1 MQHYRKDWIER
12 WATYHP
18 EKVAVREHSSQRSL
32 RYGELQELGLKAAA
46 FLQENLKLKKGSRV
60 AILADFCLEHIVL
73 FAAAQKLGI
82 ILVPLNYRLTGR
94 ELAYMLD
101 NCQPDLFLADDRYY
115 TLLEGH
121 HILERIRHI
130 MSPGTFSKA
139 AAEHVPRE
147 FAPQELE
154 EDHPLF
160 ILYTSGTTGFPKGAL
175 YTHGMAFWN
184 SINTAS
190 RLDITSQDH
199 TLICMP
205 PFHTGGWNVFL
216 TPFLHHGASVT
227 LMAKFEAEEVLQA
240 LDREK
245 ATLYMAVPTMLK
257 MMQEAPGFEQAQLSS
272 VRYFIVGG
280 EALPLPTIERWHQ
293 KGILIR
299 QGYGL
304 TEVGPNITSL
314 HHEDAIRKRGSIGK
328 PNFYVDYQ
336 LMDDEDKPVAA
347 GQAGELWL
355 RGPMVTPGYWQ
366 NKEATE
372 AAKAGD
378 WFKTGDM
385 VRQDEEG
392 FLYVV
397 DRKKNMFISGG
408 ENVYPAE
415 VEQYLQSHPAIEEVA
430 IVGTADERWG
440 EVGKAFVALREGAML
455 SELEIFEFCRLG
467 LAKYKIPKYVHFV
480 GELPKTDTG
489 KIARSLLK

>member
-1 MQHYRKDWIER
+1 MQYRKDWIER

-18 EKVAVREHSSQRSL
+18 EKLAVREHSSQRSL
-32 RYGELQELGLKAAA
+32 TYGQLQEGGLKAAS
-46 FLQENLKLKKGSRV
+46 FLQHELYLKKGSRV
-60 AILADFCLEHIVL
+60 AILADFCLEHLLL

-115 TLLEGH
+115 ALLEGH
-121 HILERIRHI
+121 HILEQIRHI
-130 MSPGTFSKA
+130 MTPATFSEA
-139 AAEHVPRE
+139 VSGHLPRVTT
-147 FAPQELE
+147 PPELE
-154 EDHPLF
+154 DDHPLF

-184 SINTAS
+184 SINTAT
-190 RLDITSQDH
+190 RLDITSRDH
-199 TLICMP
+199 TLISMP

-216 TPFLHHGASVT
+216 TPFLHHGASFT
-227 LMAKFEAEEVLQA
+227 LMAKFEADEVLRVLEQE
-240 LDREK
+240 R

-257 MMQEAPGFEQAQLSS
+257 MMQESPSFEQVALEHI
-272 VRYFIVGG
+272 RYFIVGG
-280 EALPLPTIERWHQ
+280 EALPLPTIEQWHQ

-304 TEVGPNITSL
+304 TEVGPNVTSL
-314 HHEDAIRKRGSIGK
+314 NHEDASRKRGSIGK

-336 LMDDEDKPVAA
+336 LMDEDEKPVAA

-366 NKEATE
+366 NKEASA
-372 AAKAGD
+372 AAKEGD

-415 VEQYLQSHPAIEEVA
+415 VEKYLQTHSAIEEVA
-430 IVGTADERWG
+430 IVGTPDDRWG
-440 EVGKAFVALREGAML
+440 ETGKAFVALKEGAML
-455 SELEIFEFCRLG
+455 SEQEILEFCRLG
-467 LAKYKIPKYVHFV
+467 LAKYKIPKYIHFL

>member
-1 MQHYRKDWIER
+1 MHYRKDWIER

-18 EKVAVREHSSQRSL
+18 DKLAVREHSSQRSL
-32 RYGELQELGLKAAA
+32 TYGELQALGLKAAL
-46 FLQENLKLKKGSRV
+46 FLQNELSLKKGSRV
-60 AILADFCLEHIVL
+60 AILADFCMEHILL

-82 ILVPLNYRLTGR
+82 IIVPLNYRLTGR

-101 NCQPDLFLADDRYY
+101 NCRPELFLADDRYY
-115 TLLEGH
+115 ALLEGH
-121 HILERIRHI
+121 HILEQIRYI
-130 MSPGTFSKA
+130 MTPATFSEA
-139 AAEHVPRE
+139 VVGHQPGE
-147 FAPQELE
+147 FSGPELE

-190 RLDITSQDH
+190 RLDITSRDH
-199 TLICMP
+199 TLISMP

-216 TPFLHHGASVT
+216 TPFLHHGASFT
-227 LMAKFEAEEVLQA
+227 LMAKFDAEEVLQ
-240 LDREK
+240 LLEKEK

-257 MMQEAPGFEQAQLSS
+257 MMQEAPSFEQVALDHI
-272 VRYFIVGG
+272 RYFIVGG
-280 EALPLPTIERWHQ
+280 EPLPLPTIERWHQ

-304 TEVGPNITSL
+304 TEVGPNVTSL
-314 HHEDAIRKRGSIGK
+314 NYEDAAHKRGSIGK

-336 LMDDEDKPVAA
+336 IMDEENKPVAA
-347 GQAGELWL
+347 GEAGELWL

-366 NKEATE
+366 NQEASA
-372 AAKAGD
+372 AAKEGD

-415 VEQYLQSHPAIEEVA
+415 VEKYLQTHPAIEEVA
-430 IVGTADERWG
+430 ITGTPDNRWG
-440 EVGKAFVALREGAML
+440 EVGKAFVALKEGAML
-455 SELEIFEFCRLG
+455 SEQEILEFCRLG
-467 LAKYKIPKYVHFV
+467 LAKYKIPRHIHFV

>member
-1 MQHYRKDWIER
+1 MHYRKDWIER
-12 WATYHP
+12 WAIYYP
-18 EKVAVREHSSQRSL
+18 DKLAVREHDSQRSL
-32 RYGELQELGLKAAA
+32 SYGQLQEQGLKAAS
-46 FLQENLKLKKGSRV
+46 FLQDKLKLKKESRV
-60 AILADFCLEHIVL
+60 AILADFCLEHILL

-82 ILVPLNYRLTGR
+82 TLVPLNYRLTGR

-101 NCQPDLFLADDRYY
+101 NCQPELFLADERYY
-115 TLLEGH
+115 SLLEGH
-121 HILERIRHI
+121 EILEHIRHI
-130 MSPGTFSKA
+130 MSPA
-139 AAEHVPRE
+139 AFTRAISEHQVSG
-147 FAPQELE
+147 FDKQELE

-184 SINTAS
+184 SVNTAS
-190 RLDITSQDH
+190 RLDITSGDH

-227 LMAKFEAEEVLQA
+227 LLPKFEADLVLA
-240 LDREK
+240 LLEKEK
-245 ATLYMAVPTMLK
+245 ATLFMAVPTMLK
-257 MMQEAPGFEQAQLSS
+257 MMLDTPAFEQVGLESI
-272 VRYFIVGG
+272 RYFIVGG
-280 EALPLPTIERWHQ
+280 EPLPIPTIERWHR
-293 KGILIR
+293 KGVLIR

-304 TEVGPNITSL
+304 TEVGPNVTSL
-314 HHEDAIRKRGSIGK
+314 NHEDAVRKRGSIGT

-336 LMDDEDKPVAA
+336 LMDDEGMPVKT
-347 GQAGELWL
+347 GEAGELWL
-355 RGPMVTPGYWQ
+355 KGPMVTPGYWK
-366 NKEATE
+366 NKEAT
-372 AAKAGD
+372 AAAIEGE

-385 VRQDEEG
+385 VRQDEDG

-415 VEQYLQSHPAIEEVA
+415 IEHYLQGHPAIEEVA
-430 IVGTADERWG
+430 VVGVPDDRWG

-455 SELEIFEFCRLG
+455 SEQEILTFCRRG
-467 LAKYKIPKYVHFV
+467 VAKYKIPKYIQFV

-489 KIARSLLK
+489 KIARTLLK